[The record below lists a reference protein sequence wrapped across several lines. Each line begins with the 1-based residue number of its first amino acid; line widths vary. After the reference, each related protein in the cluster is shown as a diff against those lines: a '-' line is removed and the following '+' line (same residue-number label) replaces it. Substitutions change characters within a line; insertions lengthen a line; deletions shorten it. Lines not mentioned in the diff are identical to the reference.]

1 MLVMCILYMYTQII
15 YLYYILYYII
25 KTHIHILNGIEFII
39 KKYNNKV
46 LRDVLIEIIVSS
58 IKCN

>member
-1 MLVMCILYMYTQII
+1 VYIILYVYTNNIFI
-15 YLYYILYYII
+15 LYILCII

>member
-1 MLVMCILYMYTQII
+1 MYTQVI
-15 YLYYILYYII
+15 YLYIILYYII